1 MNVKE
6 ESKYWLEQAKIQF
19 DKASSHEQLGL
30 DMVEISRRLLREEGS
45 DA

>member
-1 MNVKE
+1 MDARE
-6 ESKYWLEQAKIQF
+6 ESRYWLEQAKFQF
-19 DKASSHEQLGL
+19 EKASNHVQVGV